1 MRFSLAPPSGSTGC
15 SVAELHVAARRT
27 TTAPGKAAE
36 YARVHARLPEAAA
49 DELRAAGVVRWEIW
63 QDGDR
68 LFHRVESTKP
78 YAEVIAELR
87 SHPPAD
93 PAWGALIAT
102 LLSSEPG
109 ADTMLPAVWGM
120 DVDHQW
126 SP

>member
-1 MRFSLAPPSGSTGC
+1 M
-15 SVAELHVAARRT
+15 AELHVAARRT
-27 TTAPGKAAE
+27 TTAPGKAAD

-68 LFHRVESTKP
+68 LFHRVESTRP
-78 YAEVIAELR
+78 YAEVIARLR

-93 PAWGALIAT
+93 PGWGALIAT

-109 ADTMLPAVWGM
+109 ADVMLPAVWGM
-120 DVDHQW
+120 DADEQW
-126 SP
+126 SPYRSSDSPGSSTK